1 MSLSYLD
8 FIKRQSLDQK
18 VNTRM
23 DVDHFIM
30 DNKVKTVFGYFP
42 FAYYILDYRSQK
54 FEVMNN
60 SDQVTG
66 YSRDDFLRGGLPA
79 SLRNL
84 HPDDFKI
91 FSNEL
96 FPEVLNF
103 FAIVPASEY
112 QNYRIS
118 YNYRYCRKDGSY
130 IQMQQHSVFTDFNHY
145 HLPARSFS
153 IVSDITTCKRDPSLN
168 LTITKL
174 KEGNEEIELNKKFQ
188 IEKPD
193 LLTSREKEILR
204 LTMKGYTGK
213 EIADKLFISLNT
225 VRNHKSNMME
235 KTNTLNMASLI
246 DHYMAVGN
254 L

>member
-1 MSLSYLD
+1 MNLSYLE
-8 FIKRQSLDQK
+8 FIKSHSLEQK
-18 VNTRM
+18 VNTKADIGQFM
-23 DVDHFIM
+23 L
-30 DNKVKTVFGYFP
+30 DNKVKTIFGYFP

-54 FEVMNN
+54 FEIMNN
-60 SDQVTG
+60 SEQVTG
-66 YSRDDFLRGGLPA
+66 YSRDDFLLGGLPA

-84 HPDDFKI
+84 HPDDFHV
-91 FSNEL
+91 FSNML
-96 FPEVLNF
+96 FPEVLHF
-103 FAIVPASEY
+103 FTTVPVQEFHD
-112 QNYRIS
+112 YRIT
-118 YNYRYCRKDGSY
+118 YNYRYRRKDGIY
-130 IQMQQHSVFTDFNHY
+130 IQMQQHSVFTDYNQR

-153 IVSDITTCKRDPSLN
+153 IISDITTCKSDPSLN

-174 KEGNEEIELNKKFQ
+174 KAGNEEIVVKKKFQ

-235 KTNTLNMASLI
+235 KTGKLNMASLI
-246 DHYMAVGN
+246 EYCMSYSN